1 MIFMYLK
8 RSVLINIICIF
19 ILFFFKSV
27 IVRYE
32 DRLLLKFVFGELI
45 SDYLFYVIMFLSFV
59 EFKLVIIFM

>member
-1 MIFMYLK
+1 MC
-8 RSVLINIICIF
+8 V
-19 ILFFFKSV
+19 V
-27 IVRYE
+27 VRYE